1 MEGLTAL
8 VGLTGY
14 TIDDDQATPEE
25 RSGNPADPRHG
36 RVGEQAEPYSWES
49 LQTPGAKAPRIVD
62 DGLVAENDD
71 ATYWILGAGHTE
83 ELPAGDTAPWT
94 HAGPWP
100 SDPIGD
106 GSVSPDNAIRQLQQN
121 THLRSQ
127 KVGPAN
133 PGILKPTDNPLNDAW
148 QEIWEVEPG
157 SDDIPEVSAQMKSAM
172 APGGRGSTDRRQSHA
187 KQNEFGFDS
196 SHRHRRYA
204 AGSIPG
210 NYMYLRPAG
219 RPLVKTIAGPAKPPI
234 GANSQFA
241 GQDVGL
247 AFGTAGAILQTPPNA
262 YGGPPVPYVAPE
274 IDTSLD
280 TGEPPDYADLYGL

>member
-1 MEGLTAL
+1 MEGLTGL
-8 VGLTGY
+8 VGLTGF
-14 TIDDDQATPEE
+14 TIEDDQATPEE
-25 RSGNPADPRHG
+25 RSGNPADPRHA

-49 LQTPGAKAPRIVD
+49 LQTPGAKAPRIVE
-62 DGLVAENDD
+62 DGLVTDD
-71 ATYWILGAGHTE
+71 ATDYAYWVLGAGHVE

-106 GSVSPDNAIRQLQQN
+106 GSVSPDNAIRQLEQN
-121 THLRSQ
+121 TYLRSQ

-133 PGILKPTDNPLNDAW
+133 PAMLKPSDNPQQDVW

-157 SDDIPEVSAQMKSAM
+157 GDDIPEVSNQMKAAL
-172 APGGRGSTDRRQSHA
+172 APAGRGSTDRRQSFA
-187 KQNEFGFDS
+187 KQNSFGFDS

-234 GANSQFA
+234 GEYSQFA
-241 GQDVGL
+241 GQDVGQ
-247 AFGTAGAILQTPPNA
+247 AFSTDGAILTNPANA
-262 YGGPPVPYVAPE
+262 YPGPPTPYVAPQMGTE
-274 IDTSLD
+274 AE
-280 TGEPPDYADLYGL
+280 GAPDYVELFGL